1 MITMNFI
8 KKIFEGKSDG
18 LVHLQ
23 FQKFSRGEFKNRA
36 VVKVKSSGEKYTIST
51 TSEFANE
58 FVRALAER
66 LGMGKTKVTGVV
78 VSTSDLTGQLNFNGK
93 KQFQGV
99 KQYIIDDE
107 MTGKDLTNL
116 LNKFPKAFFALSFSV
131 GEDSL
136 KIKPKAPKSG
146 KPGSKGEEAPNPDF
160 CKLITKDKTIVESFV
175 FEKQGFKEAIIVH
188 TFVIDEI
195 AVPESLKKSDDFAK
209 VREESKRKG
218 KIIREMSI
226 DGQKMK
232 SEKPFEA

>member
-160 CKLITKDKTIVESFV
+160 CKLITKDNIT
-175 FEKQGFKEAIIVH
+175 
-188 TFVIDEI
+188 TY
-195 AVPESLKKSDDFAK
+195 DFLFFIFSYK
-209 VREESKRKG
+209 HCMLILS
-218 KIIREMSI
+218 
-226 DGQKMK
+226 
-232 SEKPFEA
+232 